1 MRQLELDLGPDFM
14 NTMTTQKTQ
23 NTQNL
28 TITEK
33 DKQTSG
39 SGKPTAAIK
48 PGLKDARNKTST
60 SEGKSKSGGV
70 LFDETSRRVLDR
82 RPRFEK
88 DYQQQ
93 LVYYLTK
100 ACQYL
105 PWRLYIELEVDFQG
119 KQGFIDLVLKTQSPQ
134 HILMELKKTTITVA
148 QVNNTLSRHYIEGY
162 KQRTKQGKYPMLYI
176 IGSQFE
182 PEAED
187 YADQLNEEWNWQFK
201 RYKYK
206 PQVQVRNYEQLME
219 FFDSKLSGTDIGGF
233 ELDRVRRDV
242 PLLYELKTGD

>member
-1 MRQLELDLGPDFM
+1 MRQLELDLGLDFLS
-14 NTMTTQKTQ
+14 TMTTQKTQ

-48 PGLKDARNKTST
+48 PGLKDRKNTTST
-60 SEGKSKSGGV
+60 PESKSKSGGV

-105 PWRLYIELEVDFQG
+105 PWRFYIEFEVNCRG
-119 KQGFIDLVLKTQSPQ
+119 KQGFIDFVLKTQSPQ
-134 HILMELKKTTITVA
+134 HILMELKKGTVTVA
-148 QVNNTLSRHYIEGY
+148 EVNNI
-162 KQRTKQGKYPMLYI
+162 
-176 IGSQFE
+176 
-182 PEAED
+182 
-187 YADQLNEEWNWQFK
+187 
-201 RYKYK
+201 
-206 PQVQVRNYEQLME
+206 
-219 FFDSKLSGTDIGGF
+219 
-233 ELDRVRRDV
+233 
-242 PLLYELKTGD
+242 